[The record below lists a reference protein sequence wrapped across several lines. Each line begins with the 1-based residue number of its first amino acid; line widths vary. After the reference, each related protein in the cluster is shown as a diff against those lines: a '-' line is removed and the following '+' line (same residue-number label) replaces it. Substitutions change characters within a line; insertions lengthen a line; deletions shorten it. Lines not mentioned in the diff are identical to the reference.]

1 MIELPRSTYYYKPRS
16 RKARLESDIEL
27 RDRIERIVLEHTG
40 YGYRRVTHEL
50 QRQGQRVNH
59 KRVLRLM
66 RQGELLCRRKRR
78 FVATTD
84 SDHGFH
90 VYPNLSR
97 KMQLTGLN
105 QLWLADI
112 TYIRL
117 RQEFIYLAAL
127 LDAFSRKAVGWALGK
142 TLSTKLTLEALDK
155 AITDRQPPSGC
166 VHHSDRGVQYACDQ
180 YVKTLQHS
188 GFQISMSRKGNP
200 YDNAKMESFFKSLK
214 QEEVYL
220 NDYRDRQEAKEQIT
234 FFLETV
240 YNRKRLH
247 SALGYLTPAE
257 FETLTLNP
265 GTVLNNCTLLSKP

>member
-1 MIELPRSTYYYKPRS
+1 MIGIPRSTYYYKPRS
-16 RKARLESDIEL
+16 QQTEFEDDVNL
-27 RDRIERIVLEHTG
+27 RDRIEQIVLEFPG

-50 QRQGQRVNH
+50 QRRGLRVNH

-66 RQGELLCRRKRR
+66 RQGELLCRRRKR

-97 KMQLTGLN
+97 RMHLTGLN

-127 LDAFSRKAVGWALGK
+127 LDAFSRKVVGWALGK
-142 TLSTKLTLEALDK
+142 TLSTRLTLEALAK
-155 AITDRQPPSGC
+155 AIADRQPPAGC
-166 VHHSDRGVQYACDQ
+166 IHHSDRGVQYACDQ

-200 YDNAKMESFFKSLK
+200 YDNARMESFFKSLK

-220 NDYRDRQEAKEQIT
+220 NDYRDRQEANEKIT

-240 YNRKRLH
+240 YNQKRLH
-247 SALGYLTPAE
+247 SALGYLPPAE

-265 GTVLNNCTLLSKP
+265 GSVLNNCTLLSK

>member
-1 MIELPRSTYYYKPRS
+1 MIELPRSTYYYKPHS
-16 RKARLESDIEL
+16 QESRLEQDDKL
-27 RDRIERIVLEHTG
+27 RERIEQIVLEFPG
-40 YGYRRVTHEL
+40 YGYRRITHEL
-50 QRQGQRVNH
+50 QRRGLQINH

-66 RQGELLCRRKRR
+66 RQGALLCRRKRR
-78 FVATTD
+78 FVTTTD

-90 VYPNLSR
+90 VYPNLSKGIR
-97 KMQLTGLN
+97 LTGLN

-117 RQEFIYLAAL
+117 RREFIYLAAL
-127 LDAFSRKAVGWALGK
+127 LDAFSRKVVGWALGK
-142 TLSTKLTLEALDK
+142 TLSTTLTLEALER
-155 AITDRQPPSGC
+155 AITNRQPPAGC
-166 VHHSDRGVQYACDQ
+166 IHHSDRRVQYACDR
-180 YVKTLQHS
+180 YVKSLQCS

-220 NDYRDRQEAKEQIT
+220 NEYSNRQEADKQIS

-240 YNRKRLH
+240 YNQKRLH
-247 SALGYLTPAE
+247 SALGYLPPAE

-265 GTVLNNCTLLSKP
+265 GSVLNNCILLSK